1 MIFRR
6 PIWARL
12 ASCLLLGTLAISSAS
27 ALDSAQVARAKYD
40 TLKAK
45 AEQGDLNIDWRE
57 LRLNAAVAKLE
68 NDYDWRTAAA
78 EAVREFNGKY
88 YKEALAIGQQIVS
101 HNYANA
107 DGHFLL
113 IMLYGRLGMR
123 KEADQEKLVVDKLMQ
138 SILDSGN
145 GITPETAW
153 FTVSSSEEYF
163 LLRLLGLNPKSQ
175 ASVTQGEH
183 TFDKVTVTDHEGK
196 ESVVWFYSDTE
207 MQMTQRAP
215 SEK

>member
-27 ALDSAQVARAKYD
+27 ALDSAQVARTKYD
-40 TLKAK
+40 ILKAK
-45 AEQGDLNIDWRE
+45 VQNGDLNIDWQE

-88 YKEALAIGQQIVS
+88 YTEALSIGQQIVS
-101 HNYANA
+101 HNFANG

-113 IMLYGRLGMR
+113 IMLYGRLGKQ
-123 KEADQEKLVVDKLMQ
+123 KEADQEKLIVDKLMQ

-163 LLRLLGLNPKSQ
+163 LLRLL
-175 ASVTQGEH
+175 
-183 TFDKVTVTDHEGK
+183 
-196 ESVVWFYSDTE
+196 
-207 MQMTQRAP
+207 
-215 SEK
+215 